1 LAGTT
6 LYSTETIG
14 LGGSGGASYTGNT
27 TVSYGSLTL
36 GGVGNSVGTGT
47 IDVNGGYGQ
56 NCNLTVTDSAGIST
70 TGPIL
75 LCDAGGNNY
84 PGPCT
89 LTVNGNANVSAAS
102 LTIGN
107 GTRVPTGCAVTV
119 AGHGILSLTGTF
131 DVYHSEGGTSGSSV
145 TSLNGGILAAG
156 GFVEGG
162 LSSGTHP
169 ISVNFNGGLLEA
181 TTNDPAGG
189 EYLPLLASVT
199 INVTNA
205 LIPAYISSSNYW
217 ITIGGV
223 LSGGGDAGVVKSGA
237 GTLVLSGANTYTG
250 PTVVSNG
257 TLLVSG
263 ALNNSAENFTVNDGQ
278 AFGAYFDGSDT
289 PQIGTLTLG
298 QASGAALVF
307 TNLSSTTAAAFHADY
322 LDLNGHGTVKIDD
335 ALNLTAG
342 NEYPLIELGGGIV
355 TNSGNGFSLVLPAGV
370 SGTLTNDFGIIPGFE
385 TLALK
390 VTSIVPY
397 TPPVVIGSPVI
408 SGNDM
413 VLSATGGNPGDPVTV
428 LSTTNL
434 SLPIAQWTTVTAGN
448 YDGSGNFNY
457 RVTGALSSGLP
468 QQFYLLQGQ

>member
-1 LAGTT
+1 V
-6 LYSTETIG
+6 E
-14 LGGSGGASYTGNT
+14 
-27 TVSYGSLTL
+27 
-36 GGVGNSVGTGT
+36 TGT
-47 IDVNGGYGQ
+47 IDINGGYGE
-56 NCNLTVTDSAGIST
+56 NCNLTVTDSAGLST
-70 TGPIL
+70 TGPIY
-75 LCDAGGNNY
+75 LCDAGGANY

-89 LTVNGNANVSAAS
+89 LTVSGNANVSGAS
-102 LTIGN
+102 LSIGN
-107 GTRVPTGCAVTV
+107 GTRVPTGCGVTV
-119 AGHGILSLTGTF
+119 AGHGTLTVAGSF

-145 TSLNGGILAAG
+145 ISLNGGTLAAG
-156 GFVEGG
+156 SFIEGG

-169 ISVNFNGGLLEA
+169 ITVNFNGGLLDA
-181 TTNDPAGG
+181 TTNDPDGG

-205 LIPAYISSSNYW
+205 LVPAYISSSNYW

-298 QASGAALVF
+298 QSSGATLVF

-335 ALNLTAG
+335 AINLTAG

-355 TNSGNGFSLVLPAGV
+355 TNSGNGLSLVLPPGV
-370 SGTLTNDFGIIPGFE
+370 TATLTNDFSIIPGFE

-408 SGNDM
+408 SGNNL

-428 LSTTNL
+428 LTTTNL
-434 SLPIAQWTTVTAGN
+434 ALPLAQWTTVTTGN
-448 YDGSGNFNY
+448 YDGNGNFSY
-457 RVTGALSSGLP
+457 TVSGAISSGLP
-468 QQFYLLQGQ
+468 QQFYILQGQ